1 MVKRLRRFSAERL
14 ADRPLLAKGL
24 RELLHMR
31 SQVAAIAL
39 VVAAGIATYL
49 MAISTYASLAD
60 TRASFYREQVFA
72 DVFADL
78 VRAPEAMAQRLTEI
92 PGISA
97 LETRV
102 VGGGQLKVLGF
113 ADPVRC
119 WMVSLPQ
126 QGSGKLNRLHLRQG
140 RLPGPSALDEVVIAE
155 AFASAHQ
162 LRPGDRLDAVIRGKA
177 QRLHIV
183 GIGISPEFVYQIQ
196 AGAAFP
202 DFKRF
207 AVLWMRREA
216 LASALEL
223 EQSFNQV
230 SLSLTDRVHD
240 QAPVIAELD
249 RLLERFGARGA
260 YPRADQLSHKFL
272 SVEFDQ
278 LKALATVFPMV
289 FLGVAA
295 FLLNVVFS
303 RVVAS
308 QRETIGV
315 LRAFGVPRRRLIAH
329 YVAMVLGVVAIGV
342 VLGLIGGYWLG
353 ARLGELYMDFYRFPS
368 LNQVMPAWAIVSSV
382 AIAAVAALAGALGA
396 LRSVAKIEPA
406 AAMRP
411 PAPPN
416 YRASVLESLLGGRRD
431 LLGRMAVRQLL
442 HKPLKT
448 LMTLIGIAMASA
460 ILTLGM
466 FQRDALFYM
475 VDRQFALA
483 QRNDL
488 QVVFAEQQ
496 HRRVLDELR
505 ALPAVARVEGIRYE
519 PVRLQHGSQRKR
531 MSLEGW
537 PADTELKR
545 LLVGGDRMIG
555 LPPSG
560 LVLTAALAER
570 MGLEVGENV
579 HVQRLQGDRRELLL
593 PVVGL
598 VDEPI
603 GSSAYAE
610 ADWLDRVL
618 GDGLRVSGA
627 VIALLPGSDAAPLYR
642 ELQERP
648 QIIAISQR
656 RAAINNFYETMAESM
671 DMFTRVASV
680 LAGVIAFGVL
690 YNTVRIAYAERE
702 RELATLRV
710 LGFQHAEVSALL
722 VVELTLLTVLAL
734 PLGIFAGW
742 ALTQLMAMGL
752 RSELYRVPAYLSP
765 ATLSSSAIVVILAAV
780 AAALAIRHKVAKLEP
795 LAALGSR
802 E

>member
-1 MVKRLRRFSAERL
+1 
-14 ADRPLLAKGL
+14 
-24 RELLHMR
+24 MR

-49 MAISTYASLAD
+49 MSIATYVSLD
-60 TRASFYREQVFA
+60 QTRSHFYAKQGFA

-78 VRAPEAMAQRLTEI
+78 VRAPQSLAARLAEI
-92 PGISA
+92 PGVA
-97 LETRV
+97 TLETRV
-102 VGGGQLKVLGF
+102 VGGGQLQLAGF
-113 ADPVRC
+113 ADPIRC

-126 QGSGKLNRLHLRQG
+126 QGSGSLNRLYLRQG
-140 RLPGPSALDEVVIAE
+140 RLPDPGARDEIVVAE

-162 LRPGDRLDAVIRGKA
+162 LRPGDALEAIIRGKA
-177 QRLHIV
+177 QTLRIV
-183 GIGISPEFVYQIQ
+183 GVGISPEFIYQIQ

-223 EQSFNQV
+223 EQAFNQ
-230 SLSLTDRVHD
+230 LSLRLADPLHD
-240 QAPVIAELD
+240 EAPVIAALDSEL
-249 RLLERFGARGA
+249 RRFGARGA
-260 YPRADQLSHKFL
+260 YPRAEQLSHKFL

-278 LKALATVFPMV
+278 LKALATVFPAV

-295 FLLNVVFS
+295 FLLNVVFG
-303 RVVAS
+303 RVVAA

-315 LRAFGVPRRRLIAH
+315 LRAFGLPRRRLVAH
-329 YVAMVLGVVAIGV
+329 YAQMVLAVVGLGVL
-342 VLGLIGGYWLG
+342 LGIAGGYWLG
-353 ARLGELYMDFYRFPS
+353 AQLGALYMDFYRFPA
-368 LNQVMPAWAIVSSV
+368 LALQMPLWAVLSAM
-382 AIAAVAALAGALGA
+382 AIAAVAALAGALFS
-396 LRSVAKIEPA
+396 LRQVAQIQPA
-406 AAMRP
+406 SAMRP

-416 YRASVLESLLGGRRD
+416 YQSSALEALFGGRRD
-431 LLGRMAVRQLL
+431 LLGRMAIRQLM
-442 HKPLKT
+442 HRPWKT
-448 LMTLIGIAMASA
+448 LLTLVGIAMASA

-488 QVVFAEQQ
+488 QVTFAEQQ
-496 HRRVLDELR
+496 HPRVLDELR
-505 ALPAVARVEGIRYE
+505 ALPGVARVEGVRYE
-519 PVRLQHGSQRKR
+519 PVRLQQGSQRKR

-537 PADTELKR
+537 PADSELKR
-545 LLVGGDRMIG
+545 LLVGGERMIG

-570 MGLEVGENV
+570 LQLRVGDRV
-579 HVQRLQGDRRELLL
+579 YAQRLEGDRRELLL
-593 PVVGL
+593 PIAGL

-603 GSSAYAE
+603 GSSAYADS
-610 ADWLDRVL
+610 DWLDRVL
-618 GDGLRVSGA
+618 GDGPRVSGA
-627 VIALLPGSDAAPLYR
+627 AIALLPDAEVEALYR

-656 RAAINNFYETMAESM
+656 RAAIDNFYDTMAESL
-671 DMFTRVASV
+671 DMFTSVASI
-680 LAGVIAFGVL
+680 LAAVIAFGVL

-710 LGFQHAEVSALL
+710 LGFQHQEVSALL
-722 VVELTLLTVLAL
+722 IVELSLLTVLAM
-734 PLGIFAGW
+734 PLGVIAGW
-742 ALTQLMAMGL
+742 ALTQILAQGL

-765 ATLSSSAIVVILAAV
+765 ATLSSSAIVVLVAAL
-780 AAALAIRHKVAKLEP
+780 AAALAIRHKVARLAP